1 MKLPVIFAGHG
12 SPIIALED
20 NELTKEFQ
28 KIGERVVSEFEKP
41 KAILS
46 FSAHW
51 FTRGTYVQSDPEPRQ
66 VYDMYGFPKELY
78 EVQYHPKGC
87 QELTD
92 DILAL
97 LPDISINDDWGIDH
111 GTWTVL
117 VHMFP
122 GAPIPVVQL
131 SIDGIEGPQSA
142 YDIGKALAPLREKGY
157 LLLGSGNIVH
167 NLRRLEWDTP
177 TAPRRPTASTP
188 SSRGSSKRETTK
200 KSSTTKT
207 TPTPPRQPTTS
218 SPYFI
223 H

>member
-12 SPIIALED
+12 SPMIALED

-51 FTRGTYVQSDPEPRQ
+51 FTRGTFVQSDPEPRQ

-97 LPDISINDDWGIDH
+97 LPDISINDDWGI
-111 GTWTVL
+111 
-117 VHMFP
+117 
-122 GAPIPVVQL
+122 
-131 SIDGIEGPQSA
+131 EGPQNA

>member
-12 SPIIALED
+12 SPMIALED

-28 KIGERVVSEFEKP
+28 KIGERVVYEFEKP

-97 LPDISINDDWGIDH
+97 LSDISINDAAAD
-111 GTWTVL
+111 TS
-117 VHMFP
+117 FEAAFN
-122 GAPIPVVQL
+122 GAR
-131 SIDGIEGPQSA
+131 A
-142 YDIGKALAPLREKGY
+142 ALAFR
-157 LLLGSGNIVH
+157 
-167 NLRRLEWDTP
+167 
-177 TAPRRPTASTP
+177 
-188 SSRGSSKRETTK
+188 
-200 KSSTTKT
+200 
-207 TPTPPRQPTTS
+207 
-218 SPYFI
+218 
-223 H
+223 

>member
-12 SPIIALED
+12 SPMIALED

-97 LPDISINDDWGIDH
+97 LPDISINDDWGI
-111 GTWTVL
+111 
-117 VHMFP
+117 
-122 GAPIPVVQL
+122 
-131 SIDGIEGPQSA
+131 EGPQNA
-142 YDIGKALAPLREKGY
+142 YDIGKALAPLRGKGY

-167 NLRRLEWDTP
+167 NLRRLEWDNP
-177 TAPRRPTASTP
+177 NAIGRLSN
-188 SSRGSSKRETTK
+188 SET
-200 KSSTTKT
+200 
-207 TPTPPRQPTTS
+207 
-218 SPYFI
+218 
-223 H
+223 